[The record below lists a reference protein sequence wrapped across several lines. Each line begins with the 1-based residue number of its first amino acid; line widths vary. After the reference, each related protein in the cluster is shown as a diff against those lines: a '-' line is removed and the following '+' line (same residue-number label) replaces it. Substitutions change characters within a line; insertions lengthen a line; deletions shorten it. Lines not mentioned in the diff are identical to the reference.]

1 MHIKCFLKKKLII
14 LRYDLGIFHKCKK
27 YIFVNTILG
36 T

>member
-1 MHIKCFLKKKLII
+1 MFSKKKKLMV
-14 LRYDLGIFHKCKK
+14 LRYDLGIFHKFKK